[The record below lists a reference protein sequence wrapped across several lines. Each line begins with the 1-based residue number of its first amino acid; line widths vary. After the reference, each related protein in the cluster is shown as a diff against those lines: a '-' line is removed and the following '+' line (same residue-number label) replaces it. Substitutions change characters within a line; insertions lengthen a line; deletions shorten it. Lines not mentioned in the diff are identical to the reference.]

1 MCPKPNEWR
10 TYKVE
15 RSLVLLKPDAV
26 QRGLLGT
33 IISRL
38 ENKGLKLVGIKMM
51 QLDEDILANHYSH
64 LTDKPFYP
72 DIADFMRLTP
82 VVAICVEGLD
92 CVDTLRRIC
101 GVTLAREADPGTIR
115 GDLSMS
121 VQANLIHASDS
132 VESAEQEIE
141 RFFRKEELFDYRLA
155 LSEYIYSR
163 GERG

>member
-1 MCPKPNEWR
+1 M
-10 TYKVE
+10 E

-38 ENKGLKLVGIKMM
+38 EHKGLKLTGIKMM
-51 QLDEDILANHYSH
+51 QLDEDILAYQYAH

-72 DIADFMRLTP
+72 DIARFMRLTP

-101 GVTLAREADPGTIR
+101 GITLAREADPGTIR
-115 GDLSMS
+115 GDLAMS

-132 VESAEQEIE
+132 AETAAQEVE
-141 RFFRKEELFDYRLA
+141 RFFRKEELFDYPLA
-155 LSEYIYSR
+155 LNEFVYSA

>member
-1 MCPKPNEWR
+1 M
-10 TYKVE
+10 E

-38 ENKGLKLVGIKMM
+38 ESKGLKLVGIKMM
-51 QLDEDILANHYSH
+51 QLDEDVLADHYSH

-72 DIADFMRLTP
+72 DIARFMRLTP

-92 CVDTLRRIC
+92 CVNTLRLVC
-101 GVTLAREADPGTIR
+101 GVTLSRAADPGTIR
-115 GDLSMS
+115 GDLAMS

-132 VESAEQEIE
+132 TETAEQEIE

-155 LSEYIYSR
+155 LGEFIYSS
-163 GERG
+163 GERA